1 MGKKLKTKDIFGYTI
16 GSIGDC
22 ASYNFVLSFFSF
34 FMTTVAGVSPA
45 VAGTIIS
52 VAIVWDAITDPII
65 GYVIDH
71 SKNKHGKR
79 RPWILRSLI
88 PLGAS
93 IVLMFLNV
101 DLPQTSKNIYYL
113 ILVLVFWTAYTAFNI
128 PFYSFGAVIT
138 DVDSERV
145 KLSAFREVLGY
156 VGTFCASSVP
166 TFMVGKMLDAGVS
179 QEKSWFTVGIL
190 VAAIAVSTIFLMW
203 KFTAGKES
211 EEEVIETENIN
222 VRGFLKNI
230 LSLMKMKPYVLVIL
244 CALMTNVYMTLF
256 NSSLLYYVTYNMG
269 MGETQASY
277 MFTAM
282 TIVSIVFV
290 PFVTKSVAVFSKNKV
305 FVGCMAF
312 SGIAMVLVKF
322 TGIPNVIVGC
332 IYVILVGVGT
342 CAYWMC
348 IFNFLYDVVDYD
360 EFNRGKKRDGIIMSY
375 YSFLLKLGGAAAAAV
390 QGVLLSSSGFD
401 ASQSIQNPQALGM
414 IEAMFTIIPG
424 ICVLIA
430 GLVMA
435 FTPLQDKRMNCLRE
449 ALENKRIGKPYS
461 TKGFEMLVAEN
472 GKEN

>member
-1 MGKKLKTKDIFGYTI
+1 M
-16 GSIGDC
+16 
-22 ASYNFVLSFFSF
+22 
-34 FMTTVAGVSPA
+34 
-45 VAGTIIS
+45 
-52 VAIVWDAITDPII
+52 
-65 GYVIDH
+65 
-71 SKNKHGKR
+71 
-79 RPWILRSLI
+79 
-88 PLGAS
+88 
-93 IVLMFLNV
+93 
-101 DLPQTSKNIYYL
+101 
-113 ILVLVFWTAYTAFNI
+113 
-128 PFYSFGAVIT
+128 
-138 DVDSERV
+138 
-145 KLSAFREVLGY
+145 
-156 VGTFCASSVP
+156 
-166 TFMVGKMLDAGVS
+166 
-179 QEKSWFTVGIL
+179 
-190 VAAIAVSTIFLMW
+190 
-203 KFTAGKES
+203 
-211 EEEVIETENIN
+211 
-222 VRGFLKNI
+222 
-230 LSLMKMKPYVLVIL
+230 
-244 CALMTNVYMTLF
+244 
-256 NSSLLYYVTYNMG
+256 
-269 MGETQASY
+269 
-277 MFTAM
+277 
-282 TIVSIVFV
+282 
-290 PFVTKSVAVFSKNKV
+290 TKSVAVFSKNKV

>member
-1 MGKKLKTKDIFGYTI
+1 
-16 GSIGDC
+16 
-22 ASYNFVLSFFSF
+22 
-34 FMTTVAGVSPA
+34 MTTVAGVSPA

-166 TFMVGKMLDAGVS
+166 TFIVGKMLDAGVS

-190 VAAIAVSTIFLMW
+190 VAAIAVSSIFLMW